1 MMLMDDKTYHPATII
16 IFYYL
21 MSLWAIISLFGC
33 SGNIPTASKVESGKV
48 TLAWNEVPGAI
59 SYNLYVSTSPGVN
72 KLRGFKIRN
81 VSNPVTISQLQ
92 AGKTYHFVVTVVTDS
107 GESKESNKLSYTAV
121 INKTGFLDFKELFYK
136 PTKDYKSEISE
147 IGNVTLAWDD
157 VPSAISYNIYW
168 NDSPGVTSLNGNKI
182 ANAKNPHT
190 IKGLKPGT
198 YYFVVTA
205 VNEFGESEESAEL
218 SFTVE

>member
-1 MMLMDDKTYHPATII
+1 MMLIDNKIYHLAVIV
-16 IFYYL
+16 IFYCL
-21 MSLWAIISLFGC
+21 LSLWAIISLSGC
-33 SGNIPTASKVESGKV
+33 SGNIPTASKLESGEV
-48 TLAWNEVPGAI
+48 TLTWNEVPGAI
-59 SYNLYVSTSPGVN
+59 SYNVYVSTSYGVN
-72 KLRGFKIRN
+72 KLRGVKIRN
-81 VSNPVTISQLQ
+81 VSNPFTISELQ

-121 INKTGFLDFKELFYK
+121 MNKAGFLDFKELFYK

-147 IGNVTLAWDD
+147 IGNVTLAWDN
-157 VPSAISYNIYW
+157 VPNAISYNIYW
-168 NDSPGVTSLNGNKI
+168 NDSPGVTSLNGKKI
-182 ANAKNPHT
+182 ANAQNPHT

>member
-1 MMLMDDKTYHPATII
+1 MMLIDNKIYHLAVIV
-16 IFYYL
+16 IFYCL
-21 MSLWAIISLFGC
+21 LSLWAIISLSGC
-33 SGNIPTASKVESGKV
+33 SGNIPTASKLESGEV
-48 TLAWNEVPGAI
+48 TLTWNEVPGAI
-59 SYNLYVSTSPGVN
+59 SYNVYVSTSYGVN
-72 KLRGFKIRN
+72 KLRGVKIRN
-81 VSNPVTISQLQ
+81 VSNPFTISELQ

-121 INKTGFLDFKELFYK
+121 MNKAGFLDFKELFYK

-190 IKGLKPGT
+190 IKGLKPGN